1 MEKKMEK
8 AQHHSPTHHIIIGF
22 IWSLVLTFAA
32 LWVTLKAPLAVSVK
46 LTIIVVLAILQFIVQ
61 LVYFMHI
68 NEGNAKIYQIINLLY
83 GLFVAIVTVVGSIWI
98 MLYSTMTI

>member
-1 MEKKMEK
+1 MEKKIEK
-8 AQHHSPTHHIIIGF
+8 TQHHSPTHHIIGF

-46 LTIIVVLAILQFIVQ
+46 LTIIVILAILQFIVQ

-68 NEGNAKIYQIINLLY
+68 NEGDTKIYQIINLLY
-83 GLFVAIVTVVGSIWI
+83 GAFVAVVTVAGSIWI
-98 MLYSTMTI
+98 MLYSTM